1 MVGRLAGWS
10 YDCNFVDVSASGGC
24 PLSGCPVGAPD
35 DVCTHTD
42 PGKKII
48 KKKMEKKRKI
58 THALAVELA
67 IGDCG
72 LGTAVALQLELQL
85 GLRFELHSC
94 SQAIFRPRAVNGFL

>member
-1 MVGRLAGWS
+1 
-10 YDCNFVDVSASGGC
+10 
-24 PLSGCPVGAPD
+24 
-35 DVCTHTD
+35 
-42 PGKKII
+42 
-48 KKKMEKKRKI
+48 MEKKRKI